1 MTNEKL
7 KKKKTKKPKTV
18 YYKMWVFDL
27 YFYKKF

>member
-1 MTNEKL
+1 MTNEKI
-7 KKKKTKKPKTV
+7 KKKTKKTKTV